1 MRIYLG
7 TPGLRNTLREYLDS
21 KAFLVDL
28 KNFDGFFFF
37 FKKNSK
43 L

>member
-7 TPGLRNTLREYLDS
+7 TSGLRNTLREYLES
-21 KAFLVDL
+21 EAFLVDL

-37 FKKNSK
+37 FENSK